1 MRVAQ
6 SWLTDIIRRTT
17 PEWSVTP
24 EELDAG
30 FVRVG
35 LEVEEV
41 DKLERV
47 AGDIDKPLVVGR
59 VAEIT
64 ELTEFKKPIRFCKVD
79 VGRGERSDGGSD
91 TAELQ
96 EIVCGA
102 TNFAVGDLVVVV
114 LPGGVLPGGFQIASR
129 KTYGHISNGMICS
142 VAELGIGKDHSG
154 ILVLEPGTAEPGTD
168 ANELLG
174 LDDTVIELN
183 ITPDRGYCFS
193 ARGLA
198 RELACGFDLE
208 YADPAVRT
216 RPNEEPDAW
225 SVRLVPESK
234 CTRFAVRRVTG
245 IDPNAVS
252 PWWLQRRLLLSGVRP
267 ISPAV
272 DVTNY
277 VMLELGQPLHAFD
290 AAKVNGGLVV
300 RTANKGETLRT
311 LDEVERTLDA
321 EDVVIADDSGVISL
335 AGVMGGATT
344 EVGAEST
351 DIVLE
356 AATWNPLLVYRTARR
371 HKLVSEAGKRYER
384 VVDPEIN
391 VVALDRAATL
401 LAEIAGGTV
410 ESALTD
416 IRVLVQAAPPIR
428 IDIDLADR
436 VAGVIYPT
444 GTSARRL
451 AQIGCTVEVGV
462 DEVTGHGQLVVT
474 PPSWRPD
481 LAQPADLVEEVLRL
495 EGLEQIPSIIP
506 TAPAGRG
513 LTATQRRRRAVSR
526 ALAFAGCVEVPPP
539 VFLPNGVFDTWGLD
553 ADDARRNTTR
563 VLNPLDAERP
573 ELATTLLPGL
583 FEVAARNISRG
594 ARDLAVFGIAQVVL
608 PGPNVRAI
616 DALPVDRRPTDAQIE
631 ELLDSLP
638 AQPVHVGAVLTG
650 RREPRGPWG
659 AGRTAEAADAFALA
673 DAVADAAGVTIERRS
688 AAYLP
693 WHPGRCA
700 ELVVD
705 GAVIG
710 HAGEL
715 HPAVLERAG
724 LPPRTC
730 AVELDLDA
738 LPLRES
744 RPVPVVSPFP
754 AVLQDV
760 SVSVPETV
768 AAASVESAL
777 RTGGGAL
784 LEDIALF
791 DVYEGAQA
799 GEGRKSL
806 TYALRFRA
814 TDRTLTEDEAST
826 ARDSAVAAAAD
837 AVGAVLR
844 G

>member
-6 SWLTDIIRRTT
+6 SWLTEILQRTT

-41 DKLERV
+41 DPLQRV
-47 AGDIDKPLVVGR
+47 IGDIEHPLVVGR

-79 VGRGERSDGGSD
+79 VGNP
-91 TAELQ
+91 ELQ

-114 LPGGVLPGGFQIASR
+114 LPGAELPGGFKIASR
-129 KTYGHISNGMICS
+129 KTYGHTSNGMICS
-142 VAELGIGKDHSG
+142 VAELGIGKDHNG
-154 ILVLEPGTAEPGTD
+154 ILVLEPGTAEPGAD
-168 ANELLG
+168 ANALLG
-174 LDDTVIELN
+174 LDDTVIELA
-183 ITPDRGYCFS
+183 ITPDRGYAFS

-208 YADPAVRT
+208 YADPAQRLL
-216 RPNEEPDAW
+216 PDSDAEAW
-225 SVRLVPESK
+225 SVKIEPDSL
-234 CTRFAVRRVTG
+234 CTRFAARRVTG
-245 IDPNAVS
+245 IDPKAVS

-277 VMLELGQPLHAFD
+277 VMLELGQPLHAWD
-290 AAKVNGGLVV
+290 ADKVSGGLVT
-300 RTANKGETLRT
+300 RRANKGETLRT

-321 EDVVIADDSGVISL
+321 EDVVIADDSGVVSL
-335 AGVMGGATT
+335 AGVMGGAST
-344 EVGAEST
+344 EVGSATT
-351 DIVLE
+351 DVLLE
-356 AATWNPLLVYRTARR
+356 AATWNPVAIARTARR
-371 HKLVSEAGKRYER
+371 HKLASEASRRYER
-384 VVDPEIN
+384 IVDPEIN
-391 VVALDRAATL
+391 VIALDRAATL

-416 IRVLVQAAPPIR
+416 VRVSVPAVAPISM
-428 IDIDLADR
+428 DIDLADR
-436 VAGVIYPT
+436 IAGVHYAP
-444 GTSARRL
+444 GTSTRRL
-451 AQIGCTVEVGV
+451 QQVGCAVDVGV
-462 DEVTGHGQLVVT
+462 SEAGHGQLVVT

-481 LAQPADLVEEVLRL
+481 LTQPADLVEEVLRL
-495 EGLEQIPSIIP
+495 EGLDKIPSVLP

-513 LTATQRRRRAVSR
+513 LTAEQRRRRAVSKS
-526 ALAFAGCVEVPPP
+526 LAFEGCVEVPAPT
-539 VFLPNGVFDTWGLD
+539 FMLGGVFDTWGLD
-553 ADDARRNTTR
+553 AGDPRRNTLR
-563 VLNPLDAERP
+563 VLNPLDVERAE
-573 ELATTLLPGL
+573 LVSTLLPGL
-583 FEVAARNISRG
+583 FEIAARNISRG
-594 ARDLAVFGIAQVVL
+594 ERDLAIYAIGQVVL
-608 PGPNVRAI
+608 PTPKTAPVGL
-616 DALPVDRRPTDAQIE
+616 LPVDRRPTEAEIKV
-631 ELLDSLP
+631 LLDSLP
-638 AQPVHVGAVLTG
+638 EQPIRVAAVLTG

-659 AGRTAEAADAFALA
+659 QGRQVEAADAFALA
-673 DAVADAAGVTIERRS
+673 DAVAEAAGVTIERR
-688 AAYLP
+688 AAAHLP

-700 ELVVD
+700 ELLVD
-705 GAVIG
+705 GVVVG
-710 HAGEL
+710 YAGEL
-715 HPAVLERAG
+715 HPAVLERSG

-738 LPLRES
+738 LPLREN
-744 RPVPVVSPFP
+744 RPAPVISAFP

-760 SVSVPETV
+760 SVSVEKTV
-768 AAASVESAL
+768 PAASVEAAL
-777 RTGGGAL
+777 RSGAGEL
-784 LEDIALF
+784 LDGISLF

-814 TDRTLTEDEAST
+814 TDRTLTEDEASA
-826 ARDSAVAAAAD
+826 ARDAAVASAAG

-844 G
+844 S

>member
-6 SWLTDIIRRTT
+6 SWLTEILQRTT
-17 PEWSVTP
+17 PDWSVTP

-41 DKLERV
+41 DRLQRV
-47 AGDIDKPLVVGR
+47 EGDIDHPLVVGR

-79 VGRGERSDGGSD
+79 VGNP
-91 TAELQ
+91 ELQ

-102 TNFAVGDLVVVV
+102 RNFAVGDLVVVV
-114 LPGGVLPGGFQIASR
+114 LPGGVLPGGFKISSR
-129 KTYGHISNGMICS
+129 KTYGHTSNGMICS
-142 VAELGIGKDHSG
+142 VAELGIGKDHNG
-154 ILVLEPGTAEPGTD
+154 ILVLEPGTAEPGAD

-174 LDDTVIELN
+174 LDDTVIELA
-183 ITPDRGYCFS
+183 ITPDRGYAFS
-193 ARGLA
+193 ARGLS

-208 YADPAVRT
+208 YADPAVRLL
-216 RPNEEPDAW
+216 PDDEDTAW
-225 SVRLVPESK
+225 SVKVEPESR

-245 IDPNAVS
+245 IDPKAVS

-290 AAKVNGGLVV
+290 AEKVTGTLVV
-300 RTANKGETLRT
+300 RRANKGETLRT
-311 LDEVERTLDA
+311 LDDVERVLDA

-335 AGVMGGATT
+335 AGTMGGAST
-344 EVGAEST
+344 EVGDETT
-351 DIVLE
+351 DVLLE
-356 AATWNPLLVYRTARR
+356 AATWNPVAIARTVRR
-371 HKLVSEAGKRYER
+371 HKLSSEASRRFER
-384 VVDPEIN
+384 IVDPEIN
-391 VVALDRAATL
+391 IAALDRAATL

-410 ESALTD
+410 ESVLTD
-416 IRVLVQAAPPIR
+416 VRVPVAPVAPIAM
-428 IDIDLADR
+428 DLDLADR
-436 VAGVIYPT
+436 TAGVQYAP

-451 AQIGCTVEVGV
+451 QQVGCVVEIDVS
-462 DEVTGHGQLVVT
+462 EAGHGQLVVT

-481 LAQPADLVEEVLRL
+481 LVQPADLVEEVLRL
-495 EGLEQIPSIIP
+495 EGLDKIPSVLP

-513 LTATQRRRRAVSR
+513 LSAEQRRRRAVSK
-526 ALAFAGCVEVPPP
+526 ALAFSGAVEVPPP
-539 VFLPNGVFDTWGLD
+539 VFMSATVFDTWGLD
-553 ADDARRNTTR
+553 ADDPRRNTLK
-563 VLNPLDAERP
+563 VLNPLDVERP
-573 ELATTLLPGL
+573 DLASTLLPGL
-583 FEVAARNISRG
+583 LEVAARNISRG
-594 ARDLAVFGIAQVVL
+594 ERDLAIYGIAQVVL
-608 PGPNVRAI
+608 PSSETGAVEP
-616 DALPVDRRPTDAQIE
+616 LPVDRRPTQDEIDT
-631 ELLDSLP
+631 LLRSLP
-638 AQPVHVGAVLTG
+638 EQPTHIAAVLTG
-650 RREPRGPWG
+650 KREPRGPWG
-659 AGRTAEAADAFALA
+659 QGRQVEAADAFALV
-673 DAVADAAGVTIERRS
+673 DAIAAAAGVDIERRS
-688 AAYLP
+688 AAHLP

-705 GAVIG
+705 GAVVG

-715 HPAVLERAG
+715 HPAVLERSG

-738 LPLRES
+738 LPLREN
-744 RPVPVVSPFP
+744 RPAPMVSAFP

-760 SVSVPETV
+760 SVSVEKDIP
-768 AAASVESAL
+768 AASVESAL
-777 RTGGGAL
+777 RTGAGEL
-784 LEDIALF
+784 LESIALF

-814 TDRTLTEDEAST
+814 LDRTLTEDEASA
-826 ARDSAVAAAAD
+826 ARDAAVASAAS

>member
-6 SWLTDIIRRTT
+6 SWLTEILRRTT

-41 DKLERV
+41 DRLRPVGGE
-47 AGDIDKPLVVGR
+47 IDKPLVVGR

-79 VGRGERSDGGSD
+79 VGNP
-91 TAELQ
+91 ELQ
-96 EIVCGA
+96 EIICGA
-102 TNFAVGDLVVVV
+102 RNFAVGDLVVVV
-114 LPGGVLPGGFQIASR
+114 LPGGVLPGGFQITSR
-129 KTYGHISNGMICS
+129 KTYGHTSNGMICS

-174 LDDTVIELN
+174 LDDAVIELA
-183 ITPDRGYCFS
+183 ITPDRGYAFS

-208 YADPAVRT
+208 YADPAVRLL
-216 RPNEEPDAW
+216 PDAEEPAW
-225 SVRLVPESK
+225 PVKIEPESL

-245 IDPNAVS
+245 VDPKAVS

-290 AAKVNGGLVV
+290 AAKVTGGFVV
-300 RTANKGETLRT
+300 RRANKGETLRT
-311 LDEVERTLDA
+311 LDEAERVLDA

-335 AGVMGGATT
+335 AGIMGGAST
-344 EVGAEST
+344 EVGDATT
-351 DIVLE
+351 DVILE
-356 AATWNPLLVYRTARR
+356 AATWNPVAIARTARR
-371 HKLVSEAGKRYER
+371 HKLGSEASRRFER
-384 VVDPEIN
+384 VVDPELN
-391 VVALDRAATL
+391 LAALDRAATL

-410 ESALTD
+410 ESVLTD
-416 IRVLVQAAPPIR
+416 VRVPTPAPAPIAM
-428 IDIDLADR
+428 DLDLADR
-436 VAGVIYPT
+436 TAGVTYEP

-451 AQIGCTVEVGV
+451 QQVGCAV
-462 DEVTGHGQLVVT
+462 DVDVSESGHGQLVVT

-481 LAQPADLVEEVLRL
+481 LVQPADLVEEVLRL
-495 EGLEQIPSIIP
+495 EGLDKIPSVLP

-513 LTATQRRRRAVSR
+513 LTADQRRRRAVSK
-526 ALAFAGCVEVPPP
+526 ALAFSGAVEVPPP
-539 VFLPNGVFDTWGLD
+539 VFMSATVFDTWGLD
-553 ADDARRNTTR
+553 ADDPRRKTLK

-573 ELATTLLPGL
+573 DLASTLLPGL
-583 FEVAARNISRG
+583 LEVAGRNISRG
-594 ARDLAVFGIAQVVL
+594 ARDIAIYGIAQVVL
-608 PGPNVRAI
+608 PGAETGAVDP
-616 DALPVDRRPTDAQIE
+616 LPVDRRPTEDEIGT
-631 ELLDSLP
+631 LLRSLP
-638 AQPVHVGAVLTG
+638 EQPVHIAAVLTG
-650 RREPRGPWG
+650 KREPRGPWG
-659 AGRTAEAADAFALA
+659 PGRQVEAADAFALV
-673 DAVADAAGVTIERRS
+673 DAIADAAGVVIERRT

-705 GAVIG
+705 GIVVG

-715 HPAVLERAG
+715 HPAVLERSG

-730 AVELDLDA
+730 ALELDLDA
-738 LPLRES
+738 LPLREN
-744 RPVPVVSPFP
+744 RPAPVVSAFP

-760 SVSVPETV
+760 SVSVEKSTP
-768 AAASVESAL
+768 AAAVESAL
-777 RTGGGAL
+777 RTGAGDL

-814 TDRTLTEDEAST
+814 SDRTLTEDEASA
-826 ARDSAVAAAAD
+826 ARDAAVTAAAG

-844 G
+844 S

>member
-6 SWLTDIIRRTT
+6 SWLTETIRRTV
-17 PEWSVTP
+17 PDWEVTP

-41 DKLERV
+41 DELERV
-47 AGDIDKPLVVGR
+47 GGEIEHPLVVGR
-59 VAEIT
+59 VTEIT

-79 VGRGERSDGGSD
+79 IG
-91 TAELQ
+91 AEHLQ

-114 LPGGVLPGGFQIASR
+114 LPGGVLPGGFAISSR
-129 KTYGHISNGMICS
+129 KTYGHISHGMICS

-174 LDDTVIELN
+174 LGDTVIELN

-193 ARGLA
+193 VRGLA

-216 RPNEEPDAW
+216 LPEGPEAW
-225 SVRLVPESK
+225 SVEVAPESG
-234 CTRFAVRRVTG
+234 CTRFGVRRVTG
-245 IDPNAVS
+245 VDPHAVS
-252 PWWLQRRLLLSGVRP
+252 PWWLQRRLLLAGVRP

-290 AAKVNGGLVV
+290 ASKLSGGLVV
-300 RTANKGETLRT
+300 RRARPGETLRT
-311 LDEVERTLDA
+311 LDEVERELDA
-321 EDVVIADDSGVISL
+321 EDVVIADDTGVVSL
-335 AGVMGGATT
+335 AGVMGGAST
-344 EVGAEST
+344 EVDAAST

-356 AATWNPLLVYRTARR
+356 AATWDPLFIYRTARR
-371 HKLVSEAGKRYER
+371 HKLVSEASKRYER
-384 VVDPEIN
+384 VVDPELN
-391 VVALDRAATL
+391 LAALDRAASL
-401 LAEIAGGTV
+401 LAEISGGTV
-410 ESALTD
+410 EPVLTD
-416 IRVLVQAAPPIR
+416 VRLPLTAPEPIR
-428 IDIDLADR
+428 MDIDLPDR
-436 VAGVIYPT
+436 VAGVQYAP

-451 AQIGCTVEVGV
+451 TQIGCHVEVAV
-462 DEVTGHGQLVVT
+462 DEASGHGQLVVT

-495 EGLEQIPSIIP
+495 EGLEQIPLVLP
-506 TAPAGRG
+506 QAPAGRG
-513 LTATQRRRRAVSR
+513 LTPVQRRRRAVSR

-539 VFLPNGVFDTWGLD
+539 VFLPAGVFDTWGLD
-553 ADDARRNTTR
+553 AGDPRRTTTR
-563 VLNPLDAERP
+563 VLNPLDVERA

-583 FEVAARNISRG
+583 LEIAARNISRG
-594 ARDLAVFGIAQVVL
+594 ARDLSLYGIAQVVL
-608 PGPNVRAI
+608 PGPDTAPVAP
-616 DALPVDRRPTDAQIE
+616 LPVDRRPTDAE
-631 ELLDSLP
+631 VTELLASLP
-638 AQPVHVGAVLTG
+638 DQPQHVAVVLTG

-659 AGRTAEAADAFALA
+659 PGRAAEAADAFALA
-673 DAVADAAGVTIERRS
+673 DVVAEAAGVELERRPGKH
-688 AAYLP
+688 LP

-700 ELVVD
+700 ELAVD
-705 GAVIG
+705 GVVIG
-710 HAGEL
+710 YAGEL
-715 HPAVLERAG
+715 HPGVLERSG

-730 AVELDLDA
+730 ALELDLDA
-738 LPLRES
+738 LPLREA
-744 RPVPVVSPFP
+744 RPAPAISPFP

-760 SVSVPETV
+760 SVSVAHDVP
-768 AAASVESAL
+768 AAEVENAL
-777 RTGGGAL
+777 RSGGGEL

-791 DVYEGAQA
+791 DVYAGAQA

-814 TDRTLTEDEAST
+814 ADRTLTEDEASA
-826 ARDSAVAAAAD
+826 AREAAVAAATD
-837 AVGAVLR
+837 AVGAVIR
-844 G
+844 S